1 MLNNRW
7 FVIGLAGVAMFL
19 IATRVVVPLLK
30 QVDNERAIIA
40 DSDEFDVDV
49 ESGIAGS
56 GIDSRDQG
64 EQFENAQYAIS
75 AVDVA
80 ALHWQER
87 PARDPFS
94 KTVNRQPLIEVKTT
108 EASAPTALA
117 RAAVVRWPSVSAV
130 VDSRQHQ
137 FAVVDG
143 VIRKPGDR
151 FGGFELRA
159 IERQTVSLAH
169 LASRNTR
176 KIEVTI
182 Q

>member
-19 IATRVVVPLLK
+19 IATRVVAPLLK
-30 QVDNERAIIA
+30 QVDNARVIIA
-40 DSDEFDVDV
+40 DSDELGVDV

-56 GIDSRDQG
+56 GIDRRDQG

-75 AVDVA
+75 AIDVA
-80 ALHWQER
+80 ALYWQEL
-87 PARDPFS
+87 PTRDPFS
-94 KTVNRQPLIEVKTT
+94 KTEIRQPLIEVKTT
-108 EASAPTALA
+108 EASVVTTLA
-117 RAAVVRWPSVSAV
+117 SAAVERWPSVSAV

-159 IERQTVSLAH
+159 IERHTVSFAH